1 MDAHDIT
8 GGYGVLN
15 LTPVQ
20 TVAGMR
26 IDFDLVSRHRLFD
39 CCQHL
44 AAVVPQ
50 KIIKV
55 GEEKNR
61 YKSSFEVANNIK
73 CQGWRITRLSPND
86 GRGGV

>member
-26 IDFDLVSRHRLFD
+26 IDFYLVSRHRLFD
-39 CCQHL
+39 C
-44 AAVVPQ
+44 
-50 KIIKV
+50 
-55 GEEKNR
+55 
-61 YKSSFEVANNIK
+61 
-73 CQGWRITRLSPND
+73 
-86 GRGGV
+86 